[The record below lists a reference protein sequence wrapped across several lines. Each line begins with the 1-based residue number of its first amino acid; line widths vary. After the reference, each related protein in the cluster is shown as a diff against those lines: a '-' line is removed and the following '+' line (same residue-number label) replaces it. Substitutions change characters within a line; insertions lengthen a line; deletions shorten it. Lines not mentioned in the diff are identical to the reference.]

1 MFSLLTGVGM
11 NFKPRDSKVICSSVS
26 CEFDRFLVC
35 WLRDLMLFRKR
46 FFSLIFLRS
55 NLLRLLTA
63 FVISSVSFP
72 LFPYF

>member
-1 MFSLLTGVGM
+1 M

-26 CEFDRFLVC
+26 CEFDRFLIC

-63 FVISSVSFP
+63 LLSVLF
-72 LFPYF
+72 LFPS